1 MQLELRSVSAGY
13 ARDDI
18 LREVSLRARTGRV
31 LAIVGPNG
39 CGKSTLLRVVCGLL
53 RPRAGQVL
61 ADGRDIHLLDG
72 RDKAKI
78 FALLP
83 QHPTAPE
90 GLSCRDLV
98 ALGRTP
104 HLSAY
109 GTLGARDEAVVQAAL
124 QAVGAAPMADR
135 PALELSGGQRQRVF
149 LARALAQEAPMLL
162 LDEPI
167 SHLDL
172 KFQFQIL
179 KLVRDLTREEAQDEA
194 ASTCRGAI
202 VVLHHINLAASVADE
217 MILMS
222 QGRIVAMGEPTQ
234 VMRREL
240 LEEVFEVPLSIAAH
254 PVSGRPQA
262 QSRWDFAAP
271 LGEPL

>member
-1 MQLELRSVSAGY
+1 MQLELRAVSAGY
-13 ARDDI
+13 SRQDVLLDVSMSAR
-18 LREVSLRARTGRV
+18 AGRV
-31 LAIVGPNG
+31 LAIIGPNG
-39 CGKSTLLRVVCGLL
+39 CGKSTLLRVICGLL

-61 ADGRDIHLLDG
+61 ADNRDILALDG
-72 RDKAKI
+72 RQRAKI

-83 QHPTAPE
+83 QHPTAPA
-90 GLSCRDLV
+90 GLSCREMV
-98 ALGRTP
+98 SLGRTP
-104 HLSAY
+104 HLGAY
-109 GTLGARDEAVVQAAL
+109 GAPSSRDHEAVQAAL
-124 QAVGAAPMADR
+124 ERVGAEEMADKL
-135 PALELSGGQRQRVF
+135 ALELSGGQRQRVF

-179 KLVRDLTREEAQDEA
+179 KLVRDLTRETEPP
-194 ASTCRGAI
+194 STCRGAI
-202 VVLHHINLAASVADE
+202 VVLHHINLAASIADD

-222 QGRIVAMGEPTQ
+222 AGRIVASGAPGE

-240 LEEVFEVPLSIAAH
+240 LEEVFEVPLSIAPH

-262 QSRWDFAAP
+262 QSRWDFGA
-271 LGEPL
+271 LL